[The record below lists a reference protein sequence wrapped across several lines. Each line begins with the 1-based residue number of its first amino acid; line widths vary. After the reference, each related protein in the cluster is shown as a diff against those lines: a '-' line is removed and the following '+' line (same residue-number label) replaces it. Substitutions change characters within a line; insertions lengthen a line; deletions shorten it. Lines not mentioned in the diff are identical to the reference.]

1 MIRDFLSNKTNL
13 IGLIVVCY
21 TIVIYTLHQH
31 LTTSQVIL
39 VLCVMSLSNILY
51 YVWGMGRGILLSEMK
66 KGAWNE
72 FYKHIQDEIDDTNK
86 ND

>member
-31 LTTSQVIL
+31 LATEQVLL
-39 VLCVMSLSNILY
+39 VLCVMSLSNMLY
-51 YVWGMGRGILLSEMK
+51 YIWGMGRGIYQSEMR
-66 KGAWNE
+66 KGAWKE
-72 FYKHIQDEIDDTNK
+72 FYKYLEDKVEETNK
-86 ND
+86 KK

>member
-31 LTTSQVIL
+31 LTTEQVLL
-39 VLCVMSLSNILY
+39 VLCVMSLSNMLY
-51 YVWGMGRGILLSEMK
+51 YIWGMGRGILLSEMRK
-66 KGAWNE
+66 HAWKE
-72 FYKHIQDEIDDTNK
+72 FYDNIKDKIDDTNK